1 MTTNWNGRTKFGV
14 NTKLQAAFGVVAAL
28 TVVAATVAFISFSE
42 RIERGFDRVSGQQVP
57 VMTDAM
63 RLSIISG
70 NISAAGARFISAK
83 NVNDQTA
90 ISAIIEQK
98 RRELAVVMERVSRAG
113 SDSPAFPLVVTISRR
128 LEANLTELEEA
139 ISERSALHARLD
151 AQLDAVLKAHARV
164 RELLIPIVDDS
175 YFNAVITA
183 EGVGRSG
190 DERLISN
197 QIFRL
202 RNALE
207 IATQTHLIASLIS
220 EGSIAREASALVPI
234 QERFKAAAGRL
245 DKETATLANSEVKN
259 ATDGLVLLGQGAD
272 SVFALRARELYL
284 TTRADNTIDE
294 NVAVQRE
301 LDDAV
306 NALVREA
313 EANMQRGVANLSG
326 NLDRN
331 RTLLIFVVA
340 SLLAAAGIGVF
351 YVRRRLVQ
359 RLISISDAMRQLSS
373 GNIDIS
379 APPVAGHDEIGD
391 MVRALEVFRASEIER
406 RGLTERE
413 RVDQLAQRE
422 RAAEIDQ
429 IIGDF
434 QATVTA
440 VIGSVAENVSVM
452 ETTARTLSKVA
463 SKADQQ
469 ARAVSQSSEATSSN
483 VRTVA
488 GATEELGASI
498 RNISDQ
504 TAHASAVV
512 ERANEIAQSADQVVA
527 QLVTGASR
535 IGDVVKLIQA
545 IAEQTN
551 LLALNA
557 TIEAARAG
565 EAGRGFGVVAAEVKA
580 LANQTAKATEDI
592 ATQTASI
599 QHSTTD
605 VVEAIKSISNV
616 MGEIAQIS
624 MTISGAVDEQSAS
637 TQEIGRNVREV
648 ANGTQ
653 ELAGNMAIVTEAI
666 DETNHAA
673 SVVLEASNSL
683 TAQTGTLRTAVDGF
697 LQRVSAA

>member
-1 MTTNWNGRTKFGV
+1 MKFGV
-14 NTKLQAAFGVVAAL
+14 NTKLQTAFGVVAAL

-42 RIERGFDRVSGQQVP
+42 IERGFDRVSGQQVP

-70 NISAAGARFISAK
+70 DISAAGARFIGAK

-113 SDSPAFPLVVTISRR
+113 SDSLAFPLVVTMSRR

-139 ISERSALHARLD
+139 ISQRSALHARLD

-183 EGVGRSG
+183 EDVGRGG

-207 IATQTHLIASLIS
+207 IATRTHLIANLIS

-234 QERFKAAAGRL
+234 QERFKAAAERL
-245 DKETATLANSEVKN
+245 DKETATLANSEAKN

-284 TTRADNTIDE
+284 ATRADNTIDE
-294 NVAVQRE
+294 NVAIQRE

-326 NLDRN
+326 NLDRK
-331 RTLLIFVVA
+331 RTLLIFVAVA

-359 RLISISDAMRQLSS
+359 RLISISDAMRQLSY

-379 APPVAGHDEIGD
+379 APPVADHDEIGD
-391 MVRALEVFRASEIER
+391 MARALQVFRASEIER

-413 RVDQLAQRE
+413 RVDQLAQRK

-463 SKADQQ
+463 SKADLQ
-469 ARAVSQSSEATSSN
+469 ARAVSQSSETTSSN

-565 EAGRGFGVVAAEVKA
+565 EAGRGFGVVASEVKA

-592 ATQTASI
+592 ATQIGSI
-599 QHSTTD
+599 QHSTTG

-653 ELAGNMAIVTEAI
+653 ELTGNMAIVTEAI

-697 LQRVSAA
+697 LRRVSAA

>member
-1 MTTNWNGRTKFGV
+1 MKFGV
-14 NTKLQAAFGVVAAL
+14 NTKLQTAFGVVAAL

-42 RIERGFDRVSGQQVP
+42 IERGFDRVSGQQVP

-70 NISAAGARFISAK
+70 DISAAGARFISAK

-113 SDSPAFPLVVTISRR
+113 SDSPAFPLVVTMSRR

-183 EGVGRSG
+183 EDVGRSG
-190 DERLISN
+190 ERLISN

-207 IATQTHLIASLIS
+207 IATRTHLIASLIS
-220 EGSIAREASALVPI
+220 EGSIAREASALVPVE
-234 QERFKAAAGRL
+234 ERFKAAAERL
-245 DKETATLANSEVKN
+245 DKETATLANSEVKS
-259 ATDGLVLLGQGAD
+259 ATGGLVLLGQGAD

-284 TTRADNTIDE
+284 ATRADNTIDE
-294 NVAVQRE
+294 NVAIQRE

-331 RTLLIFVVA
+331 RTLLIFVAVA

-379 APPVAGHDEIGD
+379 APPVAGHDEVGD

-463 SKADQQ
+463 SKADLQ
-469 ARAVSQSSEATSSN
+469 ARAVSQSSETTSSN

-565 EAGRGFGVVAAEVKA
+565 EAGRGFGVVASEVKA

-592 ATQTASI
+592 ATQISSI

-648 ANGTQ
+648 SNGTQ
-653 ELAGNMAIVTEAI
+653 ELAGKMAIVTEAI

-697 LQRVSAA
+697 LRRVSAA